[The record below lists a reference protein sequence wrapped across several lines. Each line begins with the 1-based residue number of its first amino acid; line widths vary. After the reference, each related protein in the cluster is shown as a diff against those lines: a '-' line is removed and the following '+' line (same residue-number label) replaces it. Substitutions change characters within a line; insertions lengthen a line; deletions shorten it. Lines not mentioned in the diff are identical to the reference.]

1 MLCCVAYCEQSVQAI
16 CINCHSR
23 VVILAFS
30 GETFS
35 STLFTPPLFHPHPT
49 SSFFTLPDIPPY
61 FPLSLLITI
70 HYQQDQ
76 YVFLHDAILESL
88 RTGLLDSEIT
98 VDNLMAHMED
108 LRREGPKGG
117 TGYQAEFEVSHCCCW
132 IAIV

>member
-1 MLCCVAYCEQSVQAI
+1 M
-16 CINCHSR
+16 
-23 VVILAFS
+23 
-30 GETFS
+30 
-35 STLFTPPLFHPHPT
+35 
-49 SSFFTLPDIPPY
+49 
-61 FPLSLLITI
+61 
-70 HYQQDQ
+70 
-76 YVFLHDAILESL
+76 FLHDAILESL